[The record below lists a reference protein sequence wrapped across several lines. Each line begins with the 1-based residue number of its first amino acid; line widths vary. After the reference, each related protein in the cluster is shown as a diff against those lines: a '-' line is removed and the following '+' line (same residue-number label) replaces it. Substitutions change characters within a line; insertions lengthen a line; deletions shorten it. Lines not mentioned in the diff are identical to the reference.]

1 MNLQHQRIEELCR
14 NLNLLQTAESYLDIA
29 QSCGKEDS
37 GYPDFLESVLKTELT
52 ARRNRSKSILTRM
65 AGFPTIKTLDEFDYN
80 FATGVKRQVL
90 EGLKSLSFMERH
102 ENIILLGP
110 YGVGKTHIA
119 IALGYAATQSGIKTK
134 FITAADLMLVLDVGL
149 KQGNLDSI
157 FKRVILPYRLLIIDE
172 FGYLPLKQEQAN
184 MLFQV
189 IAKRYEKG
197 SIILTSNLP
206 FGQWHNSLAQDSALT
221 AAILDR
227 LLHHSTILN
236 IKGDSFRLRDKKKAG
251 FITRI

>member
-1 MNLQHQRIEELCR
+1 
-14 NLNLLQTAESYLDIA
+14 
-29 QSCGKEDS
+29 
-37 GYPDFLESVLKTELT
+37 
-52 ARRNRSKSILTRM
+52 
-65 AGFPTIKTLDEFDYN
+65 
-80 FATGVKRQVL
+80 
-90 EGLKSLSFMERH
+90 
-102 ENIILLGP
+102 
-110 YGVGKTHIA
+110 
-119 IALGYAATQSGIKTK
+119 
-134 FITAADLMLVLDVGL
+134 MLVLDVAL

-184 MLFQV
+184 LLFQV

-206 FGQWHNSLAQDSALT
+206 FGQWHTSLAQDNALT

-236 IKGDSFRLRDKKKAG
+236 IKGDSFRLKDKKKAG
-251 FITRI
+251 FITSGIINKQEENVMGFFPTKCVNF